1 MKMKIHNWLI
11 VACMGLLISACDGS
25 NSLSDDKQTSQTETV
40 NFSAVTDELYVM
52 KEDEMPIDISTMDV
66 NFDIDDNS
74 DAVDHLLQDTT
85 TP

>member
-11 VACMGLLISACDGS
+11 VACISLLITACDGS
-25 NSLSDDKQTSQTETV
+25 NSVPDNKQTSQAETV

-52 KEDEMPIDISTMDV
+52 KEDEMPIDISAMDV

-74 DAVDHLLQDTT
+74 DAVDHLLLDTT